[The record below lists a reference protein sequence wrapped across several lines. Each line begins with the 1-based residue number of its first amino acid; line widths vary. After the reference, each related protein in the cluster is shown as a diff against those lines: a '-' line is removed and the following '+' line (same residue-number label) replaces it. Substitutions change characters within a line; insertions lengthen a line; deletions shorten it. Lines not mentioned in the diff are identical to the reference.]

1 MLEELSLSGV
11 LVLARSVDILRVE
24 SILRLKELLLA
35 SKFLLPLIPIF
46 IVKIGIFSLL
56 VDHLRTQLAS
66 PKVTRIILHCLLLV
80 KESLSCVLFRG
91 HCRDIIAK
99 VMLFTIDKL
108 FGSRLTLPVD
118 VISHTFLGF
127 LLVKEVLVSRL
138 QFD

>member
-46 IVKIGIFSLL
+46 IVKVGIFSLL

-80 KESLSCVLFRG
+80 KETLGCVFFRG

-108 FGSRLTLPVD
+108 FGSRLALPVD